1 MKLTTK
7 SRYAVSALIELSILE
22 SSGPV
27 SLSDIASNQN
37 IELNYLEQLFRKL
50 RIAGIVKS
58 VRGRNGGYT
67 YAKNPSNISI
77 KEVMHAVDEV
87 LDATKCNGS
96 SACHNGKKCS
106 THDLWH
112 DLNILVEDYL
122 EKITI
127 NNLVESS
134 DSPYISYREINL
146 SLIHI

>member
-27 SLSDIASNQN
+27 SLSDIATNQN

-50 RIAGIVKS
+50 RIAGIVRS
-58 VRGRNGGYT
+58 IRGRNGGYI

-77 KEVMHAVDEV
+77 NEVMHAVDEV
-87 LDATKCNGS
+87 LDATKCNGTS
-96 SACHNGKKCS
+96 TCNNGKKCS

-127 NNLVESS
+127 NNLVEST
-134 DSPYISYREINL
+134 DSPYIRYRELN
-146 SLIHI
+146 

>member
-1 MKLTTK
+1 MRLTTK

-27 SLSDIASNQN
+27 SLSDIATKQN

-58 VRGRNGGYT
+58 IRGRNGGYT

-87 LDATKCNGS
+87 LDATKCNGTS
-96 SACHNGKKCS
+96 TCNNGKKCS

-127 NNLVESS
+127 NNLVEST
-134 DSPYISYREINL
+134 DSPYIRYRELN
-146 SLIHI
+146 

>member
-27 SLSDIASNQN
+27 SLSDIATNQN

-50 RIAGIVKS
+50 RIAGIVRS
-58 VRGRNGGYT
+58 IRGRNGGYI

-87 LDATKCNGS
+87 LDATKCNGT

-127 NNLVESS
+127 NNLVEST
-134 DSPYISYREINL
+134 DSPYISYRELN
-146 SLIHI
+146 

>member
-27 SLSDIASNQN
+27 SLSDIATNQN

-58 VRGRNGGYT
+58 IRGRNGGYT

-87 LDATKCNGS
+87 LDATKCNGT

-127 NNLVESS
+127 NNLVEST
-134 DSPYISYREINL
+134 DSPYISYRELN
-146 SLIHI
+146 